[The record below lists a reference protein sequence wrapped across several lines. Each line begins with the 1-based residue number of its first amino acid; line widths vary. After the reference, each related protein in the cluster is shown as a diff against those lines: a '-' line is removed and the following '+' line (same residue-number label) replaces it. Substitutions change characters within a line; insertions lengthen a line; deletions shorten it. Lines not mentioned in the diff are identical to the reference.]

1 MVFVRRPSIGGYI
14 YQTYGEEAHTLAKL
28 TGEKVRYVRV
38 GTQKVAT
45 FTLNRH
51 NLQPVI
57 HRLNEMGLS
66 VNVINAKGR
75 SIYYKGDISLG
86 KQEAIDRIKGVL
98 QEKGGDIR
106 FNKTLN
112 NFHTELSGDGYG
124 SNRMVSVDGVMA
136 DIYGALHVA
145 VTDRHGVR
153 QRLYLDRLQENE
165 LLRLAD
171 AIDEMKDDQNAL
183 SVIPPDAD
191 SDDLDGDKV
200 VDELGFAANETHE
213 YAQRAAQN
221 AQASTP
227 TANDPADMQSAGQ
240 GDRDLQSP
248 TPSANDPSVD
258 DDDDASHNAQG
269 QQPQSPNQSD
279 SNAQSRQPGNSS
291 SPSAKPK
298 AEGAAPTDPIRQLKA
313 DTAWLNASPWSALKS
328 GLTHGAMATVLLPLA
343 GSVFLLS
350 KFRTGRWLVSKGKAA
365 KDSVSSVFGWN
376 DRTRADIQ
384 KDLRAAVEYRWLFRT
399 TVKDGIDFRQRP
411 RRLPLSFSLKRE
423 KSQVIRRGRGIIFNN
438 VDYRKRTGV
447 MKTTR
452 NGWKMTRWTTKG
464 VARTT
469 RYALG
474 AATGTRPLVSISA
487 IGKAGFKASYGG
499 VRWMARTMTARNAVI
514 AWKRE
519 NKHNYAIVR
528 RLGARGYYYQTYGE
542 DAVAI
547 ARILHKEA
555 SVRILHTGKGQDFAS
570 GRFLNRNA
578 IPSLVLTTGDM
589 ARLHALIGKRGL
601 TMDVITT
608 RGRSLLRKRNVL
620 TAAMGMQVPDGSP
633 APNSQAAPSP
643 TTSGQP
649 RPADPSSRTGQTPTP
664 SDEDPNDGPV
674 ILDYSR
680 DDALL
685 PDKTIELK
693 DKDGNVRYLVTGE
706 SLKTILE
713 KMVRDGYS
721 LKGLDL
727 TAADLRDAVL
737 KNADLSDAILTDA
750 NLRGARLQKAILTN
764 ADLTYANLRAA
775 SLYKADL
782 TGATLV
788 FADLRDAKVRKAIFK
803 DTDRTSADLRG
814 TGLDNQD
821 NS

>member
-1 MVFVRRPSIGGYI
+1 M
-14 YQTYGEEAHTLAKL
+14 
-28 TGEKVRYVRV
+28 
-38 GTQKVAT
+38 
-45 FTLNRH
+45 
-51 NLQPVI
+51 
-57 HRLNEMGLS
+57 
-66 VNVINAKGR
+66 
-75 SIYYKGDISLG
+75 
-86 KQEAIDRIKGVL
+86 
-98 QEKGGDIR
+98 
-106 FNKTLN
+106 
-112 NFHTELSGDGYG
+112 
-124 SNRMVSVDGVMA
+124 
-136 DIYGALHVA
+136 
-145 VTDRHGVR
+145 
-153 QRLYLDRLQENE
+153 
-165 LLRLAD
+165 
-171 AIDEMKDDQNAL
+171 
-183 SVIPPDAD
+183 
-191 SDDLDGDKV
+191 
-200 VDELGFAANETHE
+200 
-213 YAQRAAQN
+213 
-221 AQASTP
+221 
-227 TANDPADMQSAGQ
+227 
-240 GDRDLQSP
+240 
-248 TPSANDPSVD
+248 
-258 DDDDASHNAQG
+258 
-269 QQPQSPNQSD
+269 
-279 SNAQSRQPGNSS
+279 
-291 SPSAKPK
+291 
-298 AEGAAPTDPIRQLKA
+298 DPIRQLKA

-328 GLTHGAMATVLLPLA
+328 GLTHGAMATVLIPLA

-423 KSQVIRRGRGIIFNN
+423 KSQVIRRGRGITFNK

-447 MKTTR
+447 MKTAR

-474 AATGTRPLVSISA
+474 TATGTRPLVSISA

-555 SVRILHTGKGQDFAS
+555 TVRILHTGKGQNFAS

-620 TAAMGMQVPDGSP
+620 TVAVGMQVPDGSP
-633 APNSQAAPSP
+633 APYVQAAPSP
-643 TTSGQP
+643 ATNGQP
-649 RPADPSSRTGQTPTP
+649 RPACTPSRTGQAPTP
-664 SDEDPNDGPV
+664 SDEDPNDSPV

-782 TGATLV
+782 SGATLV
-788 FADLRDAKVRKAIFK
+788 YADLRDAKVRKAIFK